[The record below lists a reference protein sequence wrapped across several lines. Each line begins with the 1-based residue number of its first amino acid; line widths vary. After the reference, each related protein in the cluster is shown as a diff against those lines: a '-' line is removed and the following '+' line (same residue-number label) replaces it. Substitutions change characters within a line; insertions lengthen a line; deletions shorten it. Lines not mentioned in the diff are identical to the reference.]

1 MKKLPAGESGFEK
14 IRQGDWLYVDK
25 TEIIHRLISEGT
37 YFFLSRPRRFG
48 KSLLVA
54 TLKALFEGR
63 KDLFEGLWIYDR
75 HDWEQKYPVIAI
87 SFNGIDYPNLGLE
100 AARRESLDIEAKT
113 FGIVL
118 EAESAKSKFR
128 ELILELG
135 KREKVVVL
143 IDEYDKPIL
152 DYLHDYQQGDK
163 NRDVLKS
170 FFGVLK
176 DTTVVDVLRFV
187 FLTGVSKFSKVSVF
201 SELNNLTD
209 LTQHPN
215 YTTLLGI
222 TQAELNTD
230 FAEHIEALAKKL
242 KISREALLE
251 KAKHWYDGYSWDGI
265 NFVYNPF
272 SLLHLFNTGKFSNYW
287 FQSGTVS
294 WVVKNLRLTQANL
307 PALENMAVGPEF
319 FEKFELSSLDYT
331 TLLYQTGYLT
341 IKSVQQGEDDD
352 DERFFLSYPNHE
364 VRRSLLKNLLEEYA
378 HLPSSKVGSTIWQL
392 EDALKANDLPAFI
405 ALFKVVFADIS
416 NRMLKQYIQQN
427 KIELWE
433 AYYQTVIYVALNLT
447 GNKVACEVQTN
458 HGYIDAIARTD
469 KYIYI
474 MEFKVGTAEEAMK
487 QIRDRRYFEKF
498 MNEGKQIFLVGIGF
512 DAEERNISD
521 WKVETWKP

>member
-1 MKKLPAGESGFEK
+1 MKKLPAGESSFED

-25 TEIIHRLISEGT
+25 TEIIHRLISEGK

-54 TLKALFEGR
+54 TLRALFEGR
-63 KDLFEGLWIYDR
+63 KDLFEGLWICDQ

-100 AARRESLDIEAKT
+100 AALRESLDIEAKT

-152 DYLHDYQQGDK
+152 DYLHDYQQGDI

-209 LTQHPN
+209 LTLHRR
-215 YTTLLGI
+215 YSTLLGI
-222 TQAELNTD
+222 TQAEFESN
-230 FAEHIEALAKKL
+230 FAEHIEALSEELEMSKEDFL
-242 KISREALLE
+242 REA
-251 KAKHWYDGYSWDGI
+251 KRWYDGYTWDGK

-272 SLLHLFNTGKFSNYW
+272 SLLHLFNGGEFLDYW
-287 FQSGTVS
+287 FRSGTTS
-294 WVVKNLRLTQANL
+294 WLVKNMRQNQVALA
-307 PALENMAVGPEF
+307 ALENKVVEQSF
-319 FEKFELSSLDYT
+319 FEKFELQNLDPVV
-331 TLLYQTGYLT
+331 LLYQTGYLT
-341 IKSVQQGEDDD
+341 IKKIMPGEPRRYILD
-352 DERFFLSYPNHE
+352 YPNYE
-364 VRRSLLKNLLEEYA
+364 VRQSLLTNYFQEYA
-378 HLPSSKVGSTIWQL
+378 QKKVSEIGETMLKL
-392 EDALKANDLPAFI
+392 EQTLANNDLPAFI
-405 ALFKVVFADIS
+405 AIFKVIFADIS
-416 NRMLKQYIQQN
+416 NRMLKQYVQQN

-447 GNKVACEVQTN
+447 GNNVACEVQTN
-458 HGYIDAIARTD
+458 HGYIDAVAQTD

-474 MEFKVGTAEEAMK
+474 MEFKVGTAQEAMQ
-487 QIRDRRYFEKF
+487 QIRDKRYFEKF
-498 MNEGKQIFLVGIGF
+498 MNLGKQVFLVGIGF
-512 DAEERNISD
+512 DADERNISD
-521 WKVETWKP
+521 WKTEEPGN